1 MKKNDNIAPHLILVK
16 ELDKLYPILKEHN
29 ILISAF
35 SDNDPRSGKLKCY
48 FSTYEKEEVG
58 EKKYYSNYRS
68 TILTDANVFNNMV
81 NIIREN
87 LSDNIDVSVEQME
100 GNLKIIELG
109 LS

>member
-1 MKKNDNIAPHLILVK
+1 MEKNDNIVPHLILQR
-16 ELDKLYPILKEHN
+16 ELDKLYPILKEHD

-35 SDNDPRSGKLKCY
+35 SDNDPKSGKLKCY

-58 EKKYYSNYRS
+58 EKKHYRTYRS
-68 TILTDANVFNNMV
+68 TILTDVDIFNNMV

-87 LSDNIDVSVEQME
+87 LSDNINLSVKQME
-100 GNLKIIELG
+100 GDLKIIELG